1 MKAATLILTFLML
14 TLGIMTYRAVK
25 INADVITAK
34 KIFTQNRELIKK
46 QKQYEQYFLQLDSI
60 YSMERQIQ
68 NILNTYYE
76 NNPEKVKS
84 IIDKNRLQYV
94 SDIKTKLDLQANEE
108 NKKDEKEVEKI
119 PDILPVIGTVSKKYS
134 EETHDGIDF
143 AAKEGDPI
151 FASASGKISFS
162 ENKGD
167 LGLTII
173 INHGNGYESSYSHL
187 KKSYV
192 KRNDFVKKGQTIG
205 SIGST
210 GNSTGPHLH
219 YEIKYNSQNIDPESL
234 FNQ

>member
-1 MKAATLILTFLML
+1 MVVLSLLILLL
-14 TLGIMTYRAVK
+14 ALGIITYRTIR

-34 KIFTQNRELIKK
+34 KIKKQNIELVKK
-46 QKQYEQYFLQLDSI
+46 QKQYEEYFLQLDSI
-60 YSMERQIQ
+60 YSMERKIQ

-76 NNPEKVKS
+76 NNPEKIKA

-94 SDIKTKLDLQANEE
+94 ADIKSKLDLQANEE
-108 NKKDEKEVEKI
+108 NKKDEKEIEKI
-119 PDILPVIGTVSKKYS
+119 PDILPVIGTISKKYAGGN
-134 EETHDGIDF
+134 HNGIDF
-143 AAKEGDPI
+143 AAKEGDPV

-162 ENKGD
+162 ANNGD

-192 KRNDFVKKGQTIG
+192 KRNAFVKKGQTIG

-219 YEIKYNSQNIDPESL
+219 YEIKYNNQQIDPESL
-234 FNQ
+234 FNE